1 MTETRNVTPLSKV
14 PNLVDF
20 EPIRLNNKEV
30 LDKIKK
36 IDFMS
41 NAKSFEVL
49 RTNPCYISKT
59 NKSTLL
65 YGIDLY
71 LKHKVLPHH
80 FLTDC
85 GETLKHR
92 NVPLTELKKLA
103 NKHNIQI
110 STRQQPLNLKA
121 WPILKCRLLPDETL
135 LIPYYYIMPY
145 YKSNI
150 ENFGNFIDEIKSTYP
165 TTI

>member
-1 MTETRNVTPLSKV
+1 MTETRNVTPLTKV

-20 EPIRLNNKEV
+20 KPIRLNNKEV

-59 NKSTLL
+59 NTSTLL

-71 LKHKVLPHH
+71 LTHNGSTHH

-85 GETLKHR
+85 GETLKNR
-92 NVPLTELKKLA
+92 NVPLAELKQLA

-110 STRQQPLNLKA
+110 STRQRPLNLKA
-121 WPILKCRLLPDETL
+121 WPMLKCRLQPDDTL
-135 LIPYYYIMPY
+135 LVPCYNVMPY
-145 YKSNI
+145 FKTNV
-150 ENFGNFIDEIKSTYP
+150 ENFGNFIDDIKSTYP